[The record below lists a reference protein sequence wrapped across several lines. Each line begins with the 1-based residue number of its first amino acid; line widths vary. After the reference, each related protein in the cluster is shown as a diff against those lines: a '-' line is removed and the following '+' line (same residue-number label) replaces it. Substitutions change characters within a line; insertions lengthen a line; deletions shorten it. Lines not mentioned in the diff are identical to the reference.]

1 MSESEP
7 KKVTWWCY
15 WRENI
20 ETARGKFDKIS
31 WLITIV
37 FFVAGKVFRSINPA
51 SPILKSISDE
61 SLGRICNWIGVG
73 VGLWTL
79 FWLPFR
85 RHRAEQEKFTA
96 EKLTLEMTRAD
107 EKKRLETMMES
118 LRKPSAPTLEI
129 AIIHPADLDIL
140 TSKKT
145 YRIKVKNT
153 HPNKTIKNL
162 KVWICDIEWPKSVEK
177 PLIWSGIIFPYPLP
191 KKESQ
196 DNSLAHELAAGLD
209 MEFDLMFVNT
219 GKSFSKRIINL
230 APFRP
235 KNLGSPSQFKSV
247 VSDTSFNIEIL
258 PKDDSK
264 LFFKF
269 KITGGDGDVD
279 TITESYILNV
289 PLLLPENSVDNQV
302 ANLNSLSHNFDKY
315 LPSFEKTKKPL
326 EKTAA
331 QLLKE
336 KEAVA
341 KLTEIGENI
350 ARRISRIKGI
360 PPDKYNQDKDDDTWD
375 VIHAAAAY
383 FVLNLPEAAWVF
395 DEGIGEINTYTVR
408 QPGVGSTIHQD
419 RHTEVLAKL
428 NRRILNLKRIVDE
441 IDKFL
446 KTD

>member
-37 FFVAGKVFRSINPA
+37 FFIVGIIFRSINPA
-51 SPILKSISDE
+51 SPILESISDE
-61 SLGRICNWIGVG
+61 SLGRICIWIGVG
-73 VGLWTL
+73 IGLWTL

-85 RHRAEQEKFTA
+85 RHIAEQKIFTA
-96 EKLTLEMTRAD
+96 KKLTLEKAHAD
-107 EKKRLETMMES
+107 EKKRLETMVES
-118 LRKPSAPTLEI
+118 LRKPSAPTLEFE
-129 AIIHPADLDIL
+129 IIHPGDLDIL

-153 HPNKTIKNL
+153 HTSKTIKKL
-162 KVWICDIEWPKSVEK
+162 KVWICDIEWPKSVVK
-177 PLIWSGIIFPYPLP
+177 PLNWSGIIFPYPLP

-196 DNSLAHELAAGLD
+196 DNSLAHELAASLD

-219 GKSFSKRIINL
+219 EKTFSKRIINL

-235 KNLGSPSQFKSV
+235 KNLGSPSLFKSV
-247 VSDTSFNIEIL
+247 VADTSFNIEIL

-264 LFFKF
+264 LIFKF

-289 PLLLPENSVDNQV
+289 PLLLPENSVENQV
-302 ANLNSLSHNFDKY
+302 ANLNSLSHSFDKY
-315 LPSFEKTKKPL
+315 LPSFEKIKKTT

-336 KEAVA
+336 KEAIA

-350 ARRISRIKGI
+350 AKRISRIKGI
-360 PPDKYNQDKDDDTWD
+360 APNKYNPVIDEDTWD

-383 FVLNLPEAAWVF
+383 FVLNLPEAARVF

-408 QPGVGSTIHQD
+408 QPGVGSTIYHD
-419 RHTEVLAKL
+419 SHTEVLAKL

-446 KTD
+446 KPD